1 MSLEES
7 VILIK
12 ESKSIEDIYI
22 AGLVYL
28 KYHKNREAIELFKKI
43 LNYQEVNYPA
53 QWGIA
58 EVLRRDNNLEESKK
72 ILNNIIYKNPDFSPA
87 YISLAY
93 IKYTELNF
101 KDCMELA
108 EIIIKKLHNKTDR
121 PNLARAYLLFGGA
134 KGMLASKGSYL
145 QKIKYGLDVLPNLK
159 KAEKINPH
167 APEVLFALGS
177 FYFLAPKIAGGN
189 LQKAEDYLKE
199 AIEKDPLFTNSYV
212 RLAQLYYAQK
222 KYSLSDQYI
231 NKAKDI
237 EPNNPLLLDFLNKTC
252 KFNCNTVEEK

>member
-1 MSLEES
+1 MRFKIVFLLFCIFIHYSLFAFDWVNLHNKADTMSLEES

-87 YISLAY
+87 YISLA
-93 IKYTELNF
+93 
-101 KDCMELA
+101 
-108 EIIIKKLHNKTDR
+108 
-121 PNLARAYLLFGGA
+121 
-134 KGMLASKGSYL
+134 
-145 QKIKYGLDVLPNLK
+145 
-159 KAEKINPH
+159 
-167 APEVLFALGS
+167 
-177 FYFLAPKIAGGN
+177 
-189 LQKAEDYLKE
+189 
-199 AIEKDPLFTNSYV
+199 
-212 RLAQLYYAQK
+212 
-222 KYSLSDQYI
+222 
-231 NKAKDI
+231 
-237 EPNNPLLLDFLNKTC
+237 
-252 KFNCNTVEEK
+252 